1 MPYLS
6 ADSVDLFYRDWGT
19 GAPVVFTHTWALS
32 SAMWQ
37 YQAAA
42 LADCG
47 LRCVTYD
54 RRGHGRSDQPGGG
67 YDFDTLADDLAT
79 VIERL
84 DLRDV
89 TLVGHSTGTG
99 EIVRYLA
106 RHGSDR
112 VARIVLVSSAL
123 PFMLRTPDNP
133 DGLPMAAWDEMR
145 AQWRTDFAA
154 WARRVAEPLFGVGLP
169 GISISRA
176 LIDWSTADSHA
187 TSVKAM
193 LDLSHAVSETD
204 PRRRRRIQPAAAV
217 RRADGEPDSGQ
228 PPEGLRQRTPRPV
241 PDPPGAA
248 HRRPARVHR
257 GWKLAAGSRPV
268 RAPVADIGDVDE
280 VR

>member
-42 LADCG
+42 LADRG

-204 PRRRRRIQPAAAV
+204 H
-217 RRADGEPDSGQ
+217 RADLRAIAVPALVIHGAADEFNPLPLCGELTASLIPDSRLKVYDNGPHGLYLTHREQ
-228 PPEGLRQRTPRPV
+228 LTADLLEFIEG
-241 PDPPGAA
+241 
-248 HRRPARVHR
+248 
-257 GWKLAAGSRPV
+257 GS
-268 RAPVADIGDVDE
+268 
-280 VR
+280 